1 MMTGLELGHK
11 HFLNFWTNRKKNSL
25 RKLNNLG
32 KKMCLNN
39 RTVQH
44 QDLHPKTAV
53 QEELFHTSTSLDWQ
67 PMTDHSRGMHS
78 VS

>member
-1 MMTGLELGHK
+1 M
-11 HFLNFWTNRKKNSL
+11 S
-25 RKLNNLG
+25 
-32 KKMCLNN
+32 LNN

-53 QEELFHTSTSLDWQ
+53 QEEMFHTSTSLDWQ

-78 VS
+78 VSEISIKCLVKIYYLRLNMENSQEWLSKVS